1 MVPGANLGD
10 ELGGELAATDSRGAG
25 RIEQHVG
32 DAGCG
37 RDDCGPWTRLGL
49 DDGSDLVTRAA
60 SPTEV
65 PPNFITIIW
74 PVPLL
79 CYRDIKSGGSVS
91 APACRSVLLECA
103 TLSRVPP
110 DRQAR

>member
-1 MVPGANLGD
+1 MSWCRADIGD

-49 DDGSDLVTRAA
+49 DDGSNWWTRGVSDRGAPELHHDHLA
-60 SPTEV
+60 RPFTLLPRHKKRRERLRSRLP
-65 PPNFITIIW
+65 IR
-74 PVPLL
+74 PVGVCDP
-79 CYRDIKSGGSVS
+79 
-91 APACRSVLLECA
+91 
-103 TLSRVPP
+103 
-110 DRQAR
+110 